1 MIDFLLRRCV
11 KEYQDTQN
19 PLVRQRYGTLSG
31 VVGILLGVPAASV
44 LYTLLKRDVHR
55 RLEEKMPA
63 PEQAEEGTE

>member
-1 MIDFLLRRCV
+1 MDWGIKLKAKPHRD
-11 KEYQDTQN
+11 
-19 PLVRQRYGTLSG
+19 SG
-31 VVGILLGVPAASV
+31 LFGLLGVLLSVPAASV